1 MEIISILAPGF
12 SFFLALKLRFRLE
25 SLLKSAGQEQ
35 LLRMLSG
42 WEDKVIITTCTTL
55 SQELHHQHHYNSQ
68 GNYSVLKNPIPP
80 VDLQQWIGKMFGKMT
95 FFLSSKGGWIHSRKW
110 VSKSTLMMMM
120 ILSVRFVPLGTVWC
134 LLVEIWPARCKM
146 GEAGLPTRGR
156 GGVGYIL
163 SGNMILAVASR
174 DERHFFLLFFQSE
187 GGGSLSEYPGLDVCC
202 VDHHPSLAGPRLV
215 PGQLR
220 PANKSRLA
228 PQKSLDLFK
237 TPIIFRLSCKSA
249 CLAGAWVLIVSL

>member
-1 MEIISILAPGF
+1 MNRQDVWQNDFFPQFKRRMNSFPQVSFEIHTDDDDTKCSVCSSWNCLVLAGRN
-12 SFFLALKLRFRLE
+12 L
-25 SLLKSAGQEQ
+25 
-35 LLRMLSG
+35 
-42 WEDKVIITTCTTL
+42 T
-55 SQELHHQHHYNSQ
+55 
-68 GNYSVLKNPIPP
+68 
-80 VDLQQWIGKMFGKMT
+80 
-95 FFLSSKGGWIHSRKW
+95 SK
-110 VSKSTLMMMM
+110 
-120 ILSVRFVPLGTVWC
+120 
-134 LLVEIWPARCKM
+134 RCKM

-202 VDHHPSLAGPRLV
+202 VDHHPSLAGPKLV

>member
-110 VSKSTLMMMM
+110 VSKSTLMMM
-120 ILSVRFVPLGTVWC
+120 ILSVRFVPLGIVWC
-134 LLVEIWPARCKM
+134 LLVEIWPARDARW
-146 GEAGLPTRGR
+146 ERPVFLLE
-156 GGVGYIL
+156 GGVGWDTFCQEIWYWL
-163 SGNMILAVASR
+163 W
-174 DERHFFLLFFQSE
+174 
-187 GGGSLSEYPGLDVCC
+187 
-202 VDHHPSLAGPRLV
+202 LAGTRGISSCYFSRVRGAGVCQNTQAWMFAVSTIILPWPVPSWSQANSDQPTSHDLPR
-215 PGQLR
+215 
-220 PANKSRLA
+220 K
-228 PQKSLDLFK
+228 K
-237 TPIIFRLSCKSA
+237 
-249 CLAGAWVLIVSL
+249 VSTCSKPP